1 VLYEQGGQVFGAIQG
16 QLEIWPKRLFFSA
29 GMDWMFSGRDQY
41 VSNSDVW
48 NEWMVKRNNFDTQK
62 IMATQV
68 LKINLLNVDPFNQMG
83 PIPFELEVGVRWFV
97 PLLTYHSY
105 GNTSSWIRISSYFQA
120 W

>member
-1 VLYEQGGQVFGAIQG
+1 
-16 QLEIWPKRLFFSA
+16 
-29 GMDWMFSGRDQY
+29 MDWMISGRDQY

-105 GNTSSWIRISSYFQA
+105 GYTSSWIRISSYFQA